1 MVIPGRIGVTPQL
14 LDQRIVAVLRA
25 PVADRFLDIANTL
38 VAAGIRCLE
47 FTLTSDGALEALRT
61 FAGQADSSD
70 VDVGA
75 GTVLTTADVDA
86 AADAGATFVV
96 SPVVRHDVIARATD
110 QGLACY
116 PGAMTPTEIF
126 DAWQAG
132 ATAVKVFPAQ
142 ALGGAQYIS
151 HLRGPLPQVPL
162 VPTGGIG
169 VEDVASHLAAG
180 ALAVGVGGPLLGDAP
195 TSGDFRALRERALDL
210 LSAARSERTAP

>member
-1 MVIPGRIGVTPQL
+1 MVIPGRIDVTPQL

-25 PVADRFLDIANTL
+25 PVADRFLDIADTL

-70 VDVGA
+70 VAVGA

-96 SPVVRHDVIARATD
+96 SPAVRHDVIARATD

-116 PGAMTPTEIF
+116 PGAMTPTEIL

-142 ALGGAQYIS
+142 ALGGARYIS
-151 HLRGPLPQVPL
+151 HLRGPLPQIPL

-169 VEDVASHLAAG
+169 VDDVAGHLAAG
-180 ALAVGVGGPLLGDAP
+180 AVAVGVGGPLLGDAP